1 MHKYV
6 GACVSGR
13 SMGLYLIVHIQL
25 NIWMDEKHHLD
36 ERVDF
41 KNGGADLVL

>member
-13 SMGLYLIVHIQL
+13 SMGISRAYPVD
-25 NIWMDEKHHLD
+25 MGFSLD

-41 KNGGADLVL
+41 KNGGADLDL